1 MHSGVRPCAM
11 PALVQIGS
19 KVPKKAPPANGADRF
34 LPTNLREAHARGWDE
49 LDIVLVNGDAYVD
62 HPTFGVPLVARL
74 LAARGFR
81 VGIISQPRWDEKAF
95 AELIERY
102 HASLLRL
109 ALAYV
114 ATREQA
120 EDVVQE
126 TWMGVLNG
134 IDRFEGRS
142 SLKTWI
148 FRILVNRAKTK
159 GVREHRSIPFSA
171 LEGDGDDTEPS
182 VDPSR
187 FQAGGWSAPPESWE
201 GIPEDRLLSAET
213 RAVVDDAIAM
223 LPDMQ
228 RAVIALRDVRGFT
241 AQEACDVLGLTEAN
255 QRVLLHRA
263 RSKVRAR
270 LEEYLGSAETSAVAP

>member
-1 MHSGVRPCAM
+1 M
-11 PALVQIGS
+11 PDDSRWSPTGSDVQGDAALVE
-19 KVPKKAPPANGADRF
+19 A
-34 LPTNLREAHARGWDE
+34 LRKGDE
-49 LDIVLVNGDAYVD
+49 
-62 HPTFGVPLVARL
+62 
-74 LAARGFR
+74 
-81 VGIISQPRWDEKAF
+81 QAF
-95 AELIERY
+95 ASLVQRY

-109 ALAYV
+109 AMSYV

-120 EDVVQE
+120 EDAVAE
-126 TWMGVLNG
+126 TWLGVLKG
-134 IDRFEGRS
+134 LDRFEGRS

-159 GVREHRSIPFSA
+159 GVREQRSVPFSS
-171 LEGDGDDTEPS
+171 LEGDGDQSAQPS

-187 FQAGGWSAPPESWE
+187 FAAAGNWSAPPESWE

-213 RAVVDDAIAM
+213 RSVVDDAIAR

-228 RAVIALRDVRGFT
+228 RAVITLRDVQGLS
-241 AQEACDVLGLTEAN
+241 AQEASDILGLSGVN

-270 LEEYLGSAETSAVAP
+270 LEEYLSAAA

>member
-1 MHSGVRPCAM
+1 VTPTDLGDDAPIAAPASAEEL
-11 PALVQIGS
+11 ALVE
-19 KVPKKAPPANGADRF
+19 A
-34 LPTNLREAHARGWDE
+34 LRRGDE
-49 LDIVLVNGDAYVD
+49 
-62 HPTFGVPLVARL
+62 
-74 LAARGFR
+74 
-81 VGIISQPRWDEKAF
+81 SAF
-95 AELIERY
+95 AALIDRY
-102 HASLLRL
+102 HNSLLRL
-109 ALAYV
+109 AMSYV

-126 TWMGVLNG
+126 TWLGVLNG

-171 LEGDGDDTEPS
+171 LEADGDEKEPS

-187 FQAGGWSAPPESWE
+187 FQEGGRWSGYWSAPPESWE

-213 RAVVDDAIAM
+213 RAVVEDAIAM
-223 LPDMQ
+223 LADMQ
-228 RAVIALRDVRGFT
+228 RAVITLRDVRGFT
-241 AQEACDVLGLTEAN
+241 SQEACEVLGLTEAN

-270 LEEYLGSAETSAVAP
+270 LEEYLGSSEPAGVAQ

>member
-1 MHSGVRPCAM
+1 VDEDATLVE
-11 PALVQIGS
+11 AL
-19 KVPKKAPPANGADRF
+19 R
-34 LPTNLREAHARGWDE
+34 RG
-49 LDIVLVNGDAYVD
+49 
-62 HPTFGVPLVARL
+62 
-74 LAARGFR
+74 
-81 VGIISQPRWDEKAF
+81 DEKAF
-95 AELIERY
+95 AALIDRY
-102 HASLLRL
+102 HSSLVRL
-109 ALAYV
+109 AMMYV

-126 TWMGVLNG
+126 TWIAVLNG
-134 IDRFEGRS
+134 IGRFEGRS

-159 GVREHRSIPFSA
+159 GVRESRSVPFSSLA
-171 LEGDGDDTEPS
+171 GEVEEGEPS

-187 FQAGGWSAPPESWE
+187 FADRGRGAGAWSAPPESWE

-213 RAVVDDAIAM
+213 HAVVDDAIAA
-223 LPDMQ
+223 LPPAQ
-228 RAVIALRDVRGFT
+228 RAVITLRDVKGFT

-270 LEEYLGSAETSAVAP
+270 LEDYLSSAAAQAGS